1 MELSKIAPDFI
12 MKIQI
17 FDFSNLAHSKV
28 LCLPS
33 ADTSA
38 EPLYLYGFRS
48 LGQSKLRMISS
59 RSWAKGKGRT
69 MAAFEETGTDMK
81 GLTRDAILAA
91 LREAGKG
98 SRDGWMVSEPS
109 DRKPPAFH

>member
-1 MELSKIAPDFI
+1 
-12 MKIQI
+12 
-17 FDFSNLAHSKV
+17 
-28 LCLPS
+28 
-33 ADTSA
+33 
-38 EPLYLYGFRS
+38 
-48 LGQSKLRMISS
+48 
-59 RSWAKGKGRT
+59 

-109 DRKPPAFH
+109 DRKPPASIKTPFIHIQALFSQVAVLDKGATRVISSVVTMFDIMEERITLVSCQLCHCRPTVVCGSFKSKT

>member
-1 MELSKIAPDFI
+1 
-12 MKIQI
+12 
-17 FDFSNLAHSKV
+17 
-28 LCLPS
+28 
-33 ADTSA
+33 
-38 EPLYLYGFRS
+38 
-48 LGQSKLRMISS
+48 
-59 RSWAKGKGRT
+59 